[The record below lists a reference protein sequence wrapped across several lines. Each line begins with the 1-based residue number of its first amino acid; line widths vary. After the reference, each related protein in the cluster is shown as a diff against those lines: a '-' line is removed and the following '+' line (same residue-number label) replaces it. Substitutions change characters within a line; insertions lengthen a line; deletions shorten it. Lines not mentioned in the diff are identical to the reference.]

1 MYSPRKVLSDSGLV
15 TSERPQL
22 PLADLQDLAAAFRKW
37 TIPTRIE
44 AEESKPRNSEHTWKK
59 IKTSSDMV
67 QQTETERNGR
77 GVGERVVRT
86 GNCSL
91 DITTGCETHHTHTR
105 PHVSFCRDHKHK
117 RVLPFSYSSN
127 RLFDMMFCFH
137 WLFAILLALT
147 CPAYHHVEAMTND
160 LTTQAETSGDTAAG
174 ESSGEPT
181 PSAEGGG
188 GGGDLS
194 DKPLG
199 MLDMTKTYLKLPG
212 YPYTDEFVFNL
223 YGNHFTQ
230 PEYVDGVLL

>member
-188 GGGDLS
+188 GGGDL
-194 DKPLG
+194 
-199 MLDMTKTYLKLPG
+199 KLPG